1 MLWLHHYRE
10 VAHLRSHNWPSNSP
24 HRLVFS
30 RISDPRHRHQSE
42 DWITPPPRRPR
53 RSAACQHSKIL
64 PDICFVGRFHGLC
77 IAACMLLSIFGRHGT
92 GGRETVQPP
101 TLFLDPFGAEREH
114 FADSS
119 LSKSEAHGSEESRR
133 FRAWRFGTTCCVH
146 QCFVPPSTQFRPNSD
161 PHDQQGKP
169 LSTATL
175 SYHKPFHRPVHK
187 TPAAPARGATKPSP
201 QRSYPRL
208 TYASNKPYRS
218 SSFITAPTGKARTV
232 RASLANATSN
242 RMAQQARKLRYAAG
256 PREASHCLGM
266 SWKDSVWM
274 KE

>member
-114 FADSS
+114 FANSS
-119 LSKSEAHGSEESRR
+119 LSKSEAHDSEKAKVFERGGS
-133 FRAWRFGTTCCVH
+133 
-146 QCFVPPSTQFRPNSD
+146 VPPVVSTD
-161 PHDQQGKP
+161 
-169 LSTATL
+169 A
-175 SYHKPFHRPVHK
+175 SYHEAHSSNQILIPTISKANHYPQPPSHTISLFTVRCTKHRPRPHVAPQSPAPNVRIHVLH
-187 TPAAPARGATKPSP
+187 TPPTNPTAAPASSQHRLGRREPSELAWQMQPATAWLNRRGSCGMQPG
-201 QRSYPRL
+201 RVR
-208 TYASNKPYRS
+208 R
-218 SSFITAPTGKARTV
+218 PTV
-232 RASLANATSN
+232 
-242 RMAQQARKLRYAAG
+242 
-256 PREASHCLGM
+256 
-266 SWKDSVWM
+266 
-274 KE
+274 